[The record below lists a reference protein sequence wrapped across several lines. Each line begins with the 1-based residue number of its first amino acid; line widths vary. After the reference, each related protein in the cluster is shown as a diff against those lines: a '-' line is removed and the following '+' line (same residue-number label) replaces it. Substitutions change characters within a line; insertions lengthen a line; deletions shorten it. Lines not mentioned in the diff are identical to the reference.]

1 MARERWQPPPMKP
14 STPPESAK
22 KDSPKVTVDENIV
35 RKMLKVNPT
44 LRQGRTTHQVKK
56 SLERGDS
63 LMGDSAQKAAPS
75 AGSSEP
81 VANTKLPSGAAELRD
96 AVGFFLRSKLDAL
109 NAKEADIEARRKA
122 LADELESER
131 STLRHQVQSFLGL
144 LDQSALAQHGPAAL
158 AEHAKALAKVGFDT
172 AAAID
177 AARRGKK

>member
-1 MARERWQPPPMKP
+1 MARERWQPPPMKSP
-14 STPPESAK
+14 APPESAK
-22 KDSPKVTVDENIV
+22 KDSPKVTVDENVV

-63 LMGDSAQKAAPS
+63 LMGESAKGS
-75 AGSSEP
+75 AGVSSPEP
-81 VANTKLPSGAAELRD
+81 ARPANLPSGAAELRD

-109 NAKEADIEARRKA
+109 NAREADIEARRKA
-122 LADELESER
+122 LADELEAAR
-131 STLRHQVQSFLGL
+131 AALRDQVQSFLGL

-158 AEHAKALAKVGFDT
+158 AEHAKALSKVGFDT
-172 AAAID
+172 AAAIE